1 MNKLSCCTFLFLLS
15 ATFVTTKAQNFE
27 SSNLPIV
34 VINTEGKT
42 IVDDPKVNVKMGII
56 DNGAGNRN
64 YYKNPSNNNLPD
76 PFNSFDGTV
85 GIEHRGS
92 ASQFFPKKPYGF
104 ETRDGTDKS
113 IKAAILGMPA
123 ESDWI
128 LNASYTDKSL
138 MRDVL
143 TYHLSNQMGRYASR
157 TKYVELVLD
166 GDYRGV
172 YIMMEK
178 IKRDANRIDI
188 ASLKTTDN
196 SGDALTGGYI
206 LKIDK
211 NTGTSNATWLS
222 PHRANHNMEINVMV
236 EYPKKEVLT
245 DAQYNYI
252 KNHFTEFE
260 NVLKS
265 TNFKDPVNGY
275 AKYIDVNSFIDYF
288 LLTELNYNIDAFRLS
303 IFFYKDRDS
312 RNPKIKMGAP
322 WDYDHAYGN
331 ANFCRGWET
340 NHWAYDFI
348 REFCPSEDKQVPFW
362 WARLLEDRDFCIKV
376 RDRWQQLRQN
386 QWSTGNIT
394 SFIDQNA
401 ALLNES
407 QARNFQ
413 RWPILGEW
421 VWPNYYYGNTYQEE
435 VNWFKN
441 WTQQRLNWVDANIS
455 QIGALG
461 RETDCANVTKPGVTS
476 PVNYCQGQV
485 NTQLTAT
492 GTNLKWYTFQTDGVG
507 SATAPT
513 IATATLG
520 TTSYFVTQ
528 TINGCESE
536 RARIDVIVNSKPNA
550 PSAST
555 VEYCRG
561 QTASPLSAS
570 GTNLLWYTS
579 PYGDTGTSTAPTP
592 ATDTPNLLS
601 YFVSQTVNECES
613 SRTQININIKIRPD
627 KPQAPS
633 ALVYCQEQIVAQ
645 LSASGT
651 NMKWY
656 RTALGGNA
664 ESTPPTP
671 STASAGLFPYFVTQ
685 TINGCESERATI
697 DVTIVAKPST
707 PSVSN
712 IEYCQGQTAGQL
724 TAVGSILKWY
734 TGSSGG
740 TGDLSA
746 PIPSTASAG
755 LLSYFVS
762 QTLNNCESNRAQ
774 INVNV
779 KTKPNNPQVTA
790 AVRYCQGQATTPLS
804 ANGSNLQW
812 YTALTGGSGNLS
824 APTPSSSSTGLFS
837 YFVSQTVNGCES
849 ERAKIDVTV
858 YAKPNAPSANNP
870 EYCQGQTAQS
880 LSANGT
886 NLQWYTTPN
895 LGSGSANAPTPTTA
909 TATLSSYFVSQTVNG
924 CESNRTQINVNVK
937 IKPDKPQVTSVLSY
951 CQGQATTQLSANGTN
966 LKWYIVP
973 TGGFGS
979 LTTYTPSTASSG
991 VSSYFVSQT
1000 VNGCESDRAKIEV
1013 TVKAKP
1019 MTPEVSN
1026 TEYCQ
1031 GQTTS
1036 ALAATGTGLRW
1047 YTAPSGGTG
1056 SSTAPIPSTT
1066 TTALLNYFVSQTVN
1080 GCESD
1085 RAKIDVTIKA
1095 KPTKPLV
1102 TAVVN
1107 YTKGQ
1112 TPSALT
1118 AVGSGIK
1125 WYTSATGGT
1134 GSTAAPTPST
1144 GTVGTS
1150 NYFVNQTV
1158 NNCESDRAQITIQVS
1173 APAAATTCLDIK
1185 VFLEG
1190 AMNGSTMTTKLNQQ
1204 GLLPGQIPAGPLVVT
1219 TTAGQPYSGAPW
1231 NYKGTESVN
1240 VYAPDIVDWVLI
1252 SLRTAPQEAS
1262 TTIYRTAALLH
1273 KNGAVTTIATCPVL
1287 NPTQSFFVAVEHRNH
1302 MGAVSNETVSIVD
1315 NKITYDFTQRQ
1326 SYIPPGLPASGQLQ
1340 IGTAYCLFASDASKA
1355 SFSEINANDASMWL
1369 IDNGKFGR
1377 YSFSDFNLDGEIN
1390 ANDATIWR
1398 RNNGKFSGVQ
1408 F

>member
-1 MNKLSCCTFLFLLS
+1 MNKLYCFTFLFLLS
-15 ATFVTTKAQNFE
+15 ATFATIKAQNFE

-76 PFNSFDGTV
+76 AFNSFNGTV

-157 TKYVELVLD
+157 TKYVELVMD

-172 YIMMEK
+172 YVMMEK

-188 ASLKTTDN
+188 ASLKATDN

-211 NTGTSNATWLS
+211 NTGTSNASWLS
-222 PHRANHNMEINVMV
+222 PHRANHGMEINVMV

-407 QARNFQ
+407 QVRNFQ

-461 RETDCANVTKPGVTS
+461 REIDCANVAKPGVTS
-476 PVNYCQGQV
+476 PINFCQGQIG
-485 NTQLTAT
+485 TQLTAT
-492 GTNLKWYTFQTDGVG
+492 GMNLKWYNSQTDGVG
-507 SATAPT
+507 SSTAPT

-520 TTSYFVTQ
+520 TNSYFVTQ

-536 RARIDVIVNSKPNA
+536 RAQIDVNVSSKPTA
-550 PSAST
+550 PSASNI
-555 VEYCRG
+555 EYCRG
-561 QTASPLSAS
+561 QTASPLSAG
-570 GTNLLWYTS
+570 GTNLQWYTS
-579 PYGDTGTSTAPTP
+579 PYGDTGSSTAPTP
-592 ATDTPNLLS
+592 STATPNLLS
-601 YFVSQTVNECES
+601 YFVSQTVNGCES
-613 SRTQININIKIRPD
+613 NRTQLNVNIKIRPD
-627 KPQAPS
+627 IPQVTA
-633 ALVYCQEQIVAQ
+633 ALSYCQEATSTP

-651 NMKWY
+651 GLKWY
-656 RTALGGNA
+656 NTALGANGEA
-664 ESTPPTP
+664 IAPTP
-671 STASAGLFPYFVTQ
+671 STISSGLFSYFVSQ
-685 TINGCESERATI
+685 TIGGCESERAKI
-697 DVTIVAKPST
+697 DVTINPKPAA
-707 PSVSN
+707 PSVTN
-712 IEYCQGQTAGQL
+712 AEYCLGQNAGQ
-724 TAVGSILKWY
+724 
-734 TGSSGG
+734 
-740 TGDLSA
+740 
-746 PIPSTASAG
+746 
-755 LLSYFVS
+755 
-762 QTLNNCESNRAQ
+762 
-774 INVNV
+774 
-779 KTKPNNPQVTA
+779 
-790 AVRYCQGQATTPLS
+790 LS
-804 ANGSNLQW
+804 ANGSNLKWYGSSVGGTGDFNAPIPTTTSAGLLNYFVSQTINSCESNRSQLTVNVKIKPDKPQTTNGLSYCLGQTAFPLSTNGINLQW
-812 YTALTGGSGNLS
+812 YPALTGGLGTSN
-824 APTPSSSSTGLFS
+824 APTPSTASTGLFS

-849 ERAKIDVTV
+849 DRAKFDVTV
-858 YAKPNAPSANNP
+858 HPKPAPPSASNVD
-870 EYCQGQTAQS
+870 YCQGQTAAA
-880 LSANGT
+880 LSANGA

-895 LGSGSANAPTPTTA
+895 LGTGSTIAPTPTTGS
-909 TATLSSYFVSQTVNG
+909 ATLSSYFVSQTLNG
-924 CESNRTQINVNVK
+924 CESNRTQIDVNVK
-937 IKPDKPQVTSVLSY
+937 IKPDKPQITSALSY
-951 CQGQATTQLSANGTN
+951 CQGQTASPLSVNGTN
-966 LKWYIVP
+966 LKWYTSL
-973 TGGFGS
+973 TGGTGTGAVPIPPTS
-979 LTTYTPSTASSG
+979 LVG
-991 VSSYFVSQT
+991 LSSYFVSQT
-1000 VNGCESDRAKIEV
+1000 LNGCESERAKIDVTVKSKPTVPSVNNVAYCQGQTALPVTANGTNLQWYTALSGGTGSNSAPTPSTTTVMTLSHFVTQTFNGCESDRAK
-1013 TVKAKP
+1013 
-1019 MTPEVSN
+1019 
-1026 TEYCQ
+1026 
-1031 GQTTS
+1031 
-1036 ALAATGTGLRW
+1036 L
-1047 YTAPSGGTG
+1047 
-1056 SSTAPIPSTT
+1056 
-1066 TTALLNYFVSQTVN
+1066 
-1080 GCESD
+1080 
-1085 RAKIDVTIKA
+1085 DVTIKA
-1095 KPTKPLV
+1095 KPNKPLV
-1102 TAVVN
+1102 TDVVN

-1134 GSTAAPTPST
+1134 GSTVAPTPST

-1150 NYFVNQTV
+1150 VYYVNQTV
-1158 NNCESDRAQITIQVS
+1158 NNCESDRAQISVQINAPTS
-1173 APAAATTCLDIK
+1173 ANVCLEIK
-1185 VFLEG
+1185 VLLEG
-1190 AMNGSTMTTKLNQQ
+1190 AITGTTMSTKLNQQ
-1204 GLLPGQIPAGPLVVT
+1204 GLLPGQVPLSALAVPT
-1219 TTAGQPYSGAPW
+1219 TLGQPYKGAPW
-1231 NYKGTESVN
+1231 NYNGTESSSI
-1240 VYAPDIVDWVLI
+1240 YAASVVDWVLL

-1262 TTIYRTAALLH
+1262 TTVYRTAALLH
-1273 KNGAVTTIATCPVL
+1273 KDGKITTIGNCPVL
-1287 NPTQSFFVAVEHRNH
+1287 NPSQSFFVAVEHRNH
-1302 MGAVSNETVSIVD
+1302 IGAVSHDIVPIVN

-1326 SYIPPGLPASGQLQ
+1326 SYIPAGLPASGQLQ
-1340 IGTAYCLFASDASKA
+1340 IGNTYCLFASDASKA

-1377 YSFSDFNLDGEIN
+1377 YSFTDFNLDGEIN

>member
-1 MNKLSCCTFLFLLS
+1 MYKLYATAFLVLLHLTF
-15 ATFVTTKAQNFE
+15 TGTQAQNFE

-42 IVDDPKVNVKMGII
+42 IVDEPKVNVKMGII
-56 DNGAGNRN
+56 DNGTGNRN
-64 YYKNPSNNNLPD
+64 YYKNPFNNNLPD

-85 GIEHRGS
+85 GIELRGS

-113 IKAAILGMPA
+113 INVPILGMPT

-178 IKRDANRIDI
+178 IKRDVNRIDI
-188 ASLKTTDN
+188 ASLKPTDTD
-196 SGDALTGGYI
+196 GDAITGGYI

-211 NTGTSNATWLS
+211 NTGTSNASWLS
-222 PHRANHNMEINVMV
+222 PHLANHGMEINVMV

-245 DAQYNYI
+245 DGQYNYI

-265 TNFKDPVNGY
+265 TNFKDPTNGY

-312 RNPKIKMGAP
+312 RNSKIKMGAP

-331 ANFCRGWET
+331 ANFCHGWET

-401 ALLNES
+401 TLLNES
-407 QARNFQ
+407 QVRNFQ

-461 RETDCANVTKPGVTS
+461 KVIDCANVAKPGVTS
-476 PVNYCQGQV
+476 PVNYCQGQIS
-485 NTQLTAT
+485 TQLTAT
-492 GTNLKWYTFQTDGVG
+492 GTELKWYNFQTDGVG
-507 SATAPT
+507 SSTAPT
-513 IATATLG
+513 PVTVSLG
-520 TTSYFVTQ
+520 TTSYFVSQ

-536 RARIDVIVNSKPNA
+536 RAQIDVSVSSKPSA
-550 PSAST
+550 PSANNI
-555 VEYCRG
+555 EYCQG

-570 GTNLLWYTS
+570 GANLQWYTS
-579 PYGDTGTSTAPTP
+579 PSGGTGTTASPTP
-592 ATDTPNLLS
+592 STSSPNLLS
-601 YFVSQTVNECES
+601 YFVSQTVNGCES
-613 SRTQININIKIRPD
+613 NRTQINVSIKIRPD
-627 KPQAPS
+627 KPQATL
-633 ALVYCQEQIVAQ
+633 ALNYCQELTSAP
-645 LSASGT
+645 LSASGI
-651 NMKWY
+651 NLKWY
-656 RTALGGNA
+656 NTASGGVGEA
-664 ESTPPTP
+664 TAPTP
-671 STASAGLFPYFVTQ
+671 STASSGLFSYFVSQ
-685 TINGCESERATI
+685 TIGGCESDRAKI
-697 DVTIVAKPST
+697 DVTINSKPT
-707 PSVSN
+707 APTAN
-712 IEYCQGQTAGQL
+712 NAEYCQGQTAGQL
-724 TAVGSILKWY
+724 SANGSNLKWY
-734 TGSSGG
+734 SGSVGG
-740 TGDLSA
+740 TGDFNA
-746 PIPSTASAG
+746 PIPTTSSAG

-762 QTLNNCESNRAQ
+762 QTINSCESNRTQ
-774 INVNV
+774 LTVNI
-779 KTKPNNPQVTA
+779 KSKSDKP
-790 AVRYCQGQATTPLS
+790 QATSALGYCAGQTATPLT
-804 ANGSNLQW
+804 ANGTNLQW
-812 YTALTGGSGNLS
+812 YSTLTGGLGSDT
-824 APTPSSSSTGLFS
+824 APTPSTISTGLFS
-837 YFVSQTVNGCES
+837 YFVSQTPNGCES
-849 ERAKIDVTV
+849 DRAKIDVTINS
-858 YAKPNAPSANNP
+858 KPAAPSASNVD
-870 EYCQGQTAQS
+870 YCQGQTTVS

-886 NLQWYTTPN
+886 NLQWYTLPNGGTGTPI
-895 LGSGSANAPTPTTA
+895 APTPPTI

-937 IKPDKPQVTSVLSY
+937 IKPDKPQVTSALSY
-951 CQGQATTQLSANGTN
+951 CQGQTAAPLSVSGTS
-966 LKWYIVP
+966 LKWYTSLIGGTGTGVVP
-973 TGGFGS
+973 TPATS
-979 LTTYTPSTASSG
+979 LAG
-991 VSSYFVSQT
+991 LSSYFVSQT
-1000 VNGCESDRAKIEV
+1000 
-1013 TVKAKP
+1013 
-1019 MTPEVSN
+1019 
-1026 TEYCQ
+1026 
-1031 GQTTS
+1031 
-1036 ALAATGTGLRW
+1036 L
-1047 YTAPSGGTG
+1047 
-1056 SSTAPIPSTT
+1056 
-1066 TTALLNYFVSQTVN
+1066 N

-1085 RAKIDVTIKA
+1085 RAKIDVTIKSKPTAPSVNNIEYCQSQTALSLTASGTNLQWYTVLNGGAGSNIAPTPSTTNATTLSHFVTQTVNGCESNRAKIDVTVKA
-1095 KPTKPLV
+1095 KPAKPLV
-1102 TAVVN
+1102 TAVIT
-1107 YTKGQ
+1107 YTQGQ
-1112 TPSALT
+1112 APAVLT

-1134 GSTAAPTPST
+1134 ANTVAPTPST
-1144 GTVGTS
+1144 STVGTS

-1158 NNCESDRAQITIQVS
+1158 NNCESDRAQISIQVS
-1173 APAAATTCLDIK
+1173 APTAATVCLEVK
-1185 VFLEG
+1185 VLLEG
-1190 AMNGSTMTTKLNQQ
+1190 AMSGTTMSTKLNQQ
-1204 GLLPGQIPAGPLVVT
+1204 GLLPGQLPLSALAVAT
-1219 TTAGQPYSGAPW
+1219 PTGQPYKSAPW
-1231 NYKGTESVN
+1231 NYNGTESSSI
-1240 VYAPDIVDWVLI
+1240 YAADVVDWVLL
-1252 SLRTAPQEAS
+1252 SLRTAPQEA
-1262 TTIYRTAALLH
+1262 TTTVYRTAALLH
-1273 KNGAVTTIATCPVL
+1273 KDGKITAIANCPVL

-1302 MGAVSNETVSIVD
+1302 IGAVSHDAVPIVK

-1326 SYIPPGLPASGQLQ
+1326 SYIPAGLPASGQLQ
-1340 IGTAYCLFASDASKA
+1340 VGATYCLYASDAQKA
-1355 SFSEINANDASMWL
+1355 SFSEINANDATMWL

-1377 YSFSDFNLDGEIN
+1377 YTFSDFNLDGEIN
-1390 ANDATIWR
+1390 ASDATIWR